1 MVDIKKIYYA
11 AVDKCV
17 ESGNNMAWLFE
28 KHYAELIIEECAK
41 IAEDA
46 YTRRFPASMYGE
58 FIRQFKRLEP

>member
-17 ESGNNMAWLFE
+17 ESGDNMAWLFE
-28 KHYAELIIEECAK
+28 KYYAELIIEQCAK

-46 YTRRFPASMYGE
+46 STRRIPASEYGDL
-58 FIRQFKRLEP
+58 IRQFKRLET